1 MSMDINTLRSYVQA
15 NTTVADDQTV
25 GFKDTSKK
33 TGLQGTGR
41 TFGDA
46 AKTADAQ
53 DTILLKSNILS
64 AVRDSA
70 GADSAA
76 FKNLEEKFFGKLEG
90 KQYSAENAAK
100 PLTMRDLRAA
110 LESVDGPA
118 RQPAATGIDG
128 FEDLGGF
135 EEIGLPKEPA
145 EPKTGVP
152 APGNGFMDDFEEI
165 DIAAP
170 ADDSPKTY
178 DEATLR
184 EGIHHDP
191 HASAAHAT
199 FGRGILAIFRG
210 IRNIFAK
217 TQSVED
223 AQEQFV
229 ARRHANRRGSTVDLR
244 RIKNTT
250 PVTLDKQTVGKAAGL
265 VGNVIVKPFASRDV
279 FGDGP
284 KLTDINQNPALQDCW
299 FLASVASVLS
309 AKGPDYIKSLIE
321 IPANGNHANVKMG
334 GKVFKVPLA
343 DYTDKKG
350 HIVTSNS
357 APWVRLLEMAAQMY
371 FIDDKGCDGRGETK
385 MEFRAGSAGI
395 FLLTQGVLPTA
406 YMKGTDGIVGKV
418 REAVEGGRA
427 VTLGHTGIGHCISPG
442 HMVSV
447 AGFSPDG
454 SRVHLLDPYGRMVV
468 ADASMLKDYAIYIEA
483 QA

>member
-1 MSMDINTLRSYVQA
+1 MSMDIATLRNYVQA

-90 KQYSAENAAK
+90 KQYSVENASK
-100 PLTMRDLRAA
+100 PLTMRDLRTA
-110 LESVDGPA
+110 LASVDGPA
-118 RQPAATGIDG
+118 PNQAPTEVPGSG
-128 FEDLGGF
+128 FVDLGGF
-135 EEIGLPKEPA
+135 EELGMPQEPA
-145 EPKTGVP
+145 EPK
-152 APGNGFMDDFEEI
+152 ANGFMDDFEEI

-178 DEATLR
+178 DETALR
-184 EGIHHDP
+184 DGIKHDP
-191 HASAAHAT
+191 HASATHAT

-229 ARRHANRRGSTVDLR
+229 TRRHANRRGQTVSLGR
-244 RIKNTT
+244 MKNTT

-265 VGNVIVKPFASRDV
+265 SGNVVVKPFASRDV

-284 KLTDINQNPALQDCW
+284 KLTDIKQNPALQDCW
-299 FLASVASVLS
+299 FLSSVASVLS

-418 REAVEGGRA
+418 REAVEGGQA
-427 VTLGHTGIGHCISPG
+427 VALGHTGIGHCISPG